1 MKGEVQKDDS
11 NNDAQQTFQSDRNL
25 SLFEPLDEASTPLT
39 EIFKWS
45 NKLQTLKVKNEP
57 IQSHWYW
64 LIVKTTAEV
73 ILIWILT

>member
-39 EIFKWS
+39 EIFK
-45 NKLQTLKVKNEP
+45 
-57 IQSHWYW
+57 
-64 LIVKTTAEV
+64 
-73 ILIWILT
+73 